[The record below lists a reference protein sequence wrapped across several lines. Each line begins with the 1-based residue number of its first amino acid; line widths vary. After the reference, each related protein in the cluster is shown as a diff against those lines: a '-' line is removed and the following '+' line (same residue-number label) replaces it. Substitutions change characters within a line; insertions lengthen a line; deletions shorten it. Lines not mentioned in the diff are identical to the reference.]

1 MMLTNEIT
9 SYGAAMNVLMA
20 YYHMEDDWEDDRKVS
35 GLAAK
40 TMLHGKVKKIVEQY
54 PRQSKVIQSALEE
67 LSVCEK
73 EESTDL
79 DKTAG
84 CFGKLME
91 ELFLYKTDQWEGTL
105 RRMGFFMGKFIYLMD
120 AYEDLPKDMEKGRY
134 NPLKKIA
141 QEAGYEEKMKQIL
154 CMMIAESTAEFE
166 KLPCLSDI
174 DILRNILYDG
184 VWNCYNK
191 IQRKKSEEQK
201 K

>member
-1 MMLTNEIT
+1 
-9 SYGAAMNVLMA
+9 MA
-20 YYHMEDDWEDDRKVS
+20 YNHMEDDWQDERKVS
-35 GLAAK
+35 SLTVK
-40 TMLHGKVKKIVEQY
+40 TMLRGKVKKIMEQY
-54 PRQSKVIQSALEE
+54 PRQSRAIESALNE
-67 LSVCEK
+67 LSVCER
-73 EESTDL
+73 EGSTDL

-91 ELFLYKTDQWEGTL
+91 ELFLYKKDRWEETL
-105 RRMGFFMGKFIYLMD
+105 RKMGFFMGKFIYLMD
-120 AYEDLPKDMEKGRY
+120 AYEDLPNDLEKGCY

-141 QEAGYEEKMKQIL
+141 EEEGYEERIKQIL

>member
-1 MMLTNEIT
+1 M
-9 SYGAAMNVLMA
+9 
-20 YYHMEDDWEDDRKVS
+20 
-35 GLAAK
+35 
-40 TMLHGKVKKIVEQY
+40 EQY
-54 PRQSKVIQSALEE
+54 PRQSRAIESALNE
-67 LSVCEK
+67 LSVCER
-73 EESTDL
+73 EGSTDL

-91 ELFLYKTDQWEGTL
+91 ELFYIKKTGGKKLFGRWD
-105 RRMGFFMGKFIYLMD
+105 FYGKFIYLMD
-120 AYEDLPKDMEKGRY
+120 AYEDLPNDLEKGCY

-141 QEAGYEEKMKQIL
+141 EEEGYEERIKQIL